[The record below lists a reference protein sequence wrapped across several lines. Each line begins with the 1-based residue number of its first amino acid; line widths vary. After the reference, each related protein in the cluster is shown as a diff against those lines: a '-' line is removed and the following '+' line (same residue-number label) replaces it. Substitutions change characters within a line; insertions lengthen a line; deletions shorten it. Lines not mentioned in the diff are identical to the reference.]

1 MHVKKILFVL
11 PLMLFGIVGCNST
24 NNNGSSSGDN
34 KITDSPKESVTLSA
48 SNFSTYVAVNSSAAI
63 LNNSYND
70 VIYYSYFIGAD
81 YCKFVN
87 CRVTYTYAMN
97 GGTEGTDTFTV
108 PLTLSGDGQ
117 ANPFF
122 ARNQNRYT
130 YYSLVVT
137 GASGTVEVYR

>member
-1 MHVKKILFVL
+1 MLL
-11 PLMLFGIVGCNST
+11 LLSLMLFGLTGCNSDSG
-24 NNNGSSSGDN
+24 NSSSSEDN
-34 KITDSPKESVTLSA
+34 RVVDSPKESVSLSA

-87 CRVTYTYAMN
+87 CFVTYTYAKN
-97 GGTEGTDTFTV
+97 GTTNIASSFTV

-117 ANPFF
+117 AEPFF
-122 ARNQNRYT
+122 VRDQTRFT

-137 GASGTVEVYR
+137 AASGTVEVYR

>member
-1 MHVKKILFVL
+1 MKKMLL
-11 PLMLFGIVGCNST
+11 LLSLMLFGLAGCNS
-24 NNNGSSSGDN
+24 NSGNSSSSEDN
-34 KITDSPKESVTLSA
+34 SVVDSPKESVSLSV

-63 LNNSYND
+63 VNNTYND

-87 CRVTYTYAMN
+87 CSVTYTYAQN
-97 GGTEGTDTFTV
+97 GTTNITSSFTV

-117 ANPFF
+117 AEPFL
-122 ARNQNRYT
+122 AIKQTRYT

-137 GASGTVEVYR
+137 AASGTVEVYR